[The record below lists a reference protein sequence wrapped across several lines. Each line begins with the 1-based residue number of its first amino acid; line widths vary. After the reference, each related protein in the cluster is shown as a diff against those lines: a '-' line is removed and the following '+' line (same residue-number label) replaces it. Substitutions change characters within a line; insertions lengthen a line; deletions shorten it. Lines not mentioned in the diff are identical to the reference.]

1 LTTIQDRDYVT
12 KDQGKFKPT
21 ELGNVVTEMLV
32 KHFEDI
38 FDVQYTARMEEE
50 LDEVEEGKM
59 TWVQALDEFYKK
71 FAKDLKRAS
80 KNMENLKKQ
89 EIPTDEVCE
98 KCGSPMVIKW
108 GQFGRFMACSAYP
121 ECKNT
126 KEIVSDEAP
135 KEGEASAETA
145 EPEPCENCGKPMTLK
160 RGRFGQFL
168 ACTGYPECKTT
179 RKIAA
184 GSKTPK
190 KADVIL
196 DEICPQCG
204 QAKMVLKEGR
214 FGEFISCSNYP
225 KCKYIKP
232 KTVGVPCPKP
242 GCGGELIERRS
253 KRGKLFYG
261 CIKYPNCDFVL
272 WNKPVREQCP
282 QCGAPFL
289 LEKSTKREG
298 LVRYCNEESCDYK
311 VPIET
316 EKVS

>member
-1 LTTIQDRDYVT
+1 
-12 KDQGKFKPT
+12 
-21 ELGNVVTEMLV
+21 
-32 KHFEDI
+32 
-38 FDVQYTARMEEE
+38 
-50 LDEVEEGKM
+50 
-59 TWVQALDEFYKK
+59 
-71 FAKDLKRAS
+71 
-80 KNMENLKKQ
+80 
-89 EIPTDEVCE
+89 
-98 KCGSPMVIKW
+98 
-108 GQFGRFMACSAYP
+108 
-121 ECKNT
+121 
-126 KEIVSDEAP
+126 
-135 KEGEASAETA
+135 
-145 EPEPCENCGKPMTLK
+145 
-160 RGRFGQFL
+160 
-168 ACTGYPECKTT
+168 
-179 RKIAA
+179 
-184 GSKTPK
+184 
-190 KADVIL
+190 
-196 DEICPQCG
+196 
-204 QAKMVLKEGR
+204 MVLKQGR